1 MFIMFKNYVKIAWRN
16 LIKSKVYSSINIV
29 GLAVGMSVAML
40 ISLWIWD
47 ELTFNKQF
55 KNYGSLVRLYE
66 NSTHSGVTSTYNS
79 MPIPLANEL
88 RTKYGSDFKKVALT
102 SWEFDRIFA
111 YGDKKL
117 SVKGM
122 CAQPDIPAMLTLNM
136 LKGSWHSIDDPTSL
150 MLNQSTAKALFGDAD
165 PIGKVVKVGN
175 KTNLKV
181 TGIYEDLPYSGDFR
195 EVAYLAPWQYYE
207 NDEEWVKRDETEW
220 DDNSFQIYAQLND
233 NADVDKVG
241 ARVKKALEGHN
252 RKDKPEVLVHPMK
265 LWHLYGEF
273 KEGKNTGG
281 SIQFVWMFGLIG
293 LVVLLLAC
301 INFMNLNTA
310 RSEKR
315 AKEVG
320 IRKAVGSQR
329 KQLVLQFLSESVLI
343 SLIAF
348 VIALVL
354 TQLALPFFNTIADK
368 HMSIMWGSPV
378 FWVCALGF
386 SIFTGLI
393 SGSYPA
399 LYLSSFNSV
408 KVLKGTFKAGRFASI
423 PRKVLVVMQFS
434 VSVALIIVTI
444 VIFQQIQYAKNRP
457 IGFSR
462 KGLIT
467 VDMNTPELYGHYG
480 ALRED
485 LLKTRAAVDMAESS
499 SPTTGVWSNQS
510 GFDWRG
516 KDPNMVP
523 TFATI
528 AVTHDFSTTV
538 GWQFVQGRAFSRD
551 FASDSSGIVLNEQ
564 AVKYMHL
571 ANPVGEI
578 IKKQIGD
585 NKYRD
590 YHVVG
595 VIKNMVMESPF
606 DPIKPTMFLLDYEWA
621 NVITVK
627 LNPAIS
633 AHDALPK
640 IEAVFKR
647 YNPGA
652 PFLYRFEDDE
662 YSKKFSNEERVSSL
676 ATFFAIFAIFI
687 SCLGLFGLASFTA
700 EQRTKEIGVR
710 KVLGASVATLWGLL
724 SKDFLI
730 LVSLS
735 FFIAV
740 PVAWY
745 LMSKW
750 LLTYDYRTTI
760 SVWVFVATIAGA
772 LLITMVTV
780 SFQAIKAA
788 LTNPVKAIRTE

>member
-1 MFIMFKNYVKIAWRN
+1 MFRNYVKIAWRN
-16 LIKSKVYSSINIV
+16 LIKSKIYSSINIA
-29 GLAVGMSVAML
+29 GLAVGMAVAML

-47 ELTFNKQF
+47 ELTFNKHF
-55 KNYGSLVRLYE
+55 KNYSHIVRLYE
-66 NSTHSGVTSTYNS
+66 NSTHGAVTSTYNS

-88 RTKYGSDFKKVALT
+88 RTKYNSDFEKVALA
-102 SWEFDRIFA
+102 SWEVERIFA

-117 SVKGM
+117 SIKGM
-122 CAQPDIPAMLTLNM
+122 CAQPDITAILTLNM
-136 LKGSWHSIDDPTSL
+136 LKGNWHSIDDPTSL
-150 MLNQSTAKALFGDAD
+150 MLNQTTAKALFGDED
-165 PIGKVVKVGN
+165 PVGKVVKVNN

-181 TGIYEDLPYSGDFR
+181 TGIYADLPYSGDFR
-195 EVAYLAPWQYYE
+195 DVAYLAPWQYYV

-220 DDNSFQIYAQLND
+220 DDNSFQIYAQLTG
-233 NADVDKVG
+233 NAVIDKVS
-241 ARVKKALEGHN
+241 ARVKKALEGHG
-252 RKDKPEVLVHPMK
+252 RKDKPEVLVHPMQ

-273 KEGKNTGG
+273 KQGKNTGG

-293 LVVLLLAC
+293 LFVLMLAC
-301 INFMNLNTA
+301 INFMNLSTA

-329 KQLVLQFLSESVLI
+329 KQLVFQFLAESVLI

-348 VIALVL
+348 VIALIL
-354 TQLALPFFNTIADK
+354 TQVALPFFNTIADK
-368 HMSIMWGSPV
+368 HMSIMWGNPV

-386 SIFTGLI
+386 SIFTGII

-423 PRKVLVVMQFS
+423 PRKVLVVLQFTVS
-434 VSVALIIVTI
+434 VSLIIGT
-444 VIFQQIQYAKNRP
+444 VIIYQQIQYAKNRP

-467 VDMNTPELYGHYG
+467 VDMNTPELYGHYS
-480 ALRED
+480 ALRDD
-485 LLKTRAAVDMAESS
+485 LLKTKAAIDMAESS

-516 KDPNMVP
+516 KDPNMLP
-523 TFATI
+523 TFGTI
-528 AVTHDFSTTV
+528 AVTHDFSSTV

-551 FASDSSGIVLNEQ
+551 YASDSSGIVLNEQ

-571 ANPVGEI
+571 EKPVGEI
-578 IKKQIGD
+578 VRRSIGD
-585 NKYRD
+585 NKFKE
-590 YHVVG
+590 YHVLG

-606 DPIKPTMFLLDYEWA
+606 DPVKPTMFLLDYEWA

-647 YNPGA
+647 YNPGS
-652 PFLYRFEDDE
+652 PFQYRFEDDE
-662 YSKKFSNEERVSSL
+662 YARKFSSEERVSSL

-710 KVLGASVATLWGLL
+710 KVLGASVANLWALL

-730 LVSLS
+730 LVSIS
-735 FFIAV
+735 FLFAV
-740 PVAWY
+740 PFAWY
-745 LMSKW
+745 GMGKW

-772 LLITMVTV
+772 LFITIATV